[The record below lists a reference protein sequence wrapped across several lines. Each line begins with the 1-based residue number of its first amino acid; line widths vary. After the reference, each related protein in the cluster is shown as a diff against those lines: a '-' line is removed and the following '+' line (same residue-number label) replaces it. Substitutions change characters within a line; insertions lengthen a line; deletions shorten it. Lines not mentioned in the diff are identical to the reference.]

1 MSLKGKTV
9 TSQMAQRGKK
19 LLAHWEQGWLPA
31 AQVKGDENTAH
42 KVVF

>member
-9 TSQMAQRGKK
+9 TSQMAQSEK
-19 LLAHWEQGWLPA
+19 LLAQLEQGWLPE

-42 KVVF
+42 EVVF